1 MRKVVSMLHLLV
13 SEDIQTWSFKHNSQ
27 C

>member
-1 MRKVVSMLHLLV
+1 MLNLLV